1 MDSRIRIA
9 IFWVPYPALSFP
21 ADCSLKSSH
30 APSAHRMTYGPHH
43 GPRSVGHRGGDG
55 MGHAVGRKS
64 SPRCSFWAAGARPIR
79 IPARAQAL
87 MLHNDATGLRALGL
101 KPASL
106 LRTAQASLPV
116 PRSHRAPASQ
126 GQNQNLRGGDL
137 RTGLRALGHTPFPK
151 TPACAPAPDWRPI
164 PSLRSVIP
172 QAASRARFALDQA
185 PHRSRLGTLPLLS
198 LVGTRS
204 CLYRDRLSQRWGASF
219 SLRRFGAAYH
229 GSPALWGPAQTSR
242 SGERSSCRF
251 LRLLRQPARIVRSRS
266 IEPSLRGS
274 GWAAS
279 ARPVKPQSRA
289 TLDQSQFTH
298 RSIDDQ
304 TYNKELIKAYAS
316 H

>member
-1 MDSRIRIA
+1 MDSRVRLA

-21 ADCSLKSSH
+21 ADCSLRSSH
-30 APSAHRMTYGPHH
+30 APSAHRMTHGPHH
-43 GPRSVGHRGGDG
+43 GPRSVGHCGGDG

-87 MLHNDATGLRALGL
+87 MLRNDATGLRALGL

-106 LRTAQASLPV
+106 LRTAHGSLPV
-116 PRSHRAPASQ
+116 PRSHRAPAAEGQSQ
-126 GQNQNLRGGDL
+126 SQEGGDL
-137 RTGLRALGHTPFPK
+137 RTGLRALGHTPLPK
-151 TPACAPAPDWRPI
+151 MPACAPAPDWRPI

-219 SLRRFGAAYH
+219 TLRRLGAAYH
-229 GSPALWGPAQTSR
+229 GSPALGSLRKLLALGS
-242 SGERSSCRF
+242 ESSCRF
-251 LRLLRQPARIVRSRS
+251 LRLLGQPARIVRSRS
-266 IEPSLRGS
+266 IEPQLAGKRMGCGRSPYLCQTTKATPINRDS
-274 GWAAS
+274 NIVQS
-279 ARPVKPQSRA
+279 TSKSTTKP
-289 TLDQSQFTH
+289 
-298 RSIDDQ
+298 
-304 TYNKELIKAYAS
+304 E
-316 H
+316 

>member
-1 MDSRIRIA
+1 MDSRVRIA

-21 ADCSLKSSH
+21 ADSSLRSNH
-30 APSAHRMTYGPHH
+30 APSACRMIHGPHH
-43 GPRSVGHRGGDG
+43 GPRSVGHREGDG

-64 SPRCSFWAAGARPIR
+64 SPRCSFCAAGARPIR

-87 MLHNDATGLRALGL
+87 MLRNDATGLRALGL

-126 GQNQNLRGGDL
+126 GQNQNPRGGDL

-185 PHRSRLGTLPLLS
+185 PHQSRLGTLLSLS

-204 CLYRDRLSQRWGASF
+204 CLYRDRISQRSGASF
-219 SLRRFGAAYH
+219 TLRRLGAAFH
-229 GSPALWGPAQTSR
+229 GSPAPWGPARTSLKPR
-242 SGERSSCRF
+242 TF
-251 LRLLRQPARIVRSRS
+251 LLHSLGLLGQ
-266 IEPSLRGS
+266 PSLCFTAR
-274 GWAAS
+274 AAC
-279 ARPVKPQSRA
+279 ARPKTRRVVRQTTDRRMSSSSQTLFNQQSN
-289 TLDQSQFTH
+289 F
-298 RSIDDQ
+298 I
-304 TYNKELIKAYAS
+304 KE
-316 H
+316 